1 MNGLAQNSKN
11 FLFSDTSVHHSKIVE
26 VLLNDDKKKNYRKNI
41 SIVVMLLVLVS
52 FDEKNFRRGRWGVFI

>member
-26 VLLNDDKKKNYRKNI
+26 VLLNDDKKNYRKNI

-52 FDEKNFRRGRWGVFI
+52 VDEKNFRRGRWGVFI

>member
-1 MNGLAQNSKN
+1 MNGLAHNSKN

-26 VLLNDDKKKNYRKNI
+26 VLLNDDKKNYRKNI

-52 FDEKNFRRGRWGVFI
+52 FDEKKTLGGAGGL